1 MTGQPAHRLGESGS
15 SMAAILPGRLT
26 GGALIARG
34 LVLLLGLGCL
44 VQMLRILF
52 IFLTPV
58 GPTGGAAAGA
68 DGPDSAAA
76 IAMNANANI
85 FGAARAADGP
95 ANVTALPLTLYGTRS
110 GASGSAII
118 AAADGVQKSI
128 GVGEEIIPGVRLAS
142 VAFDHVEIDNRGARE
157 ALYIDQDGPAVAEN
171 GGGANAATQ
180 PAAVPV
186 SAPAAPPLD
195 TRATT
200 PQIPYN
206 AASLR
211 IGLALSPQMAGGQ
224 VAGLAVRESGDGSAF
239 AAAGFRAGDVIRA
252 INGTPVTNAADAQAF
267 FAALRPGR
275 ALPVSVERGGRT
287 ITLNLQAANP

>member
-1 MTGQPAHRLGESGS
+1 
-15 SMAAILPGRLT
+15 MAAILPGRLT
-26 GGALIARG
+26 RGALIARG
-34 LVLLLGLGCL
+34 LLLLLGLGCL

-52 IFLTPV
+52 IFLTPI
-58 GPTGGAAAGA
+58 GPTSGAAAGA

-76 IAMNANANI
+76 IAMSANANI
-85 FGAARAADGP
+85 FGAARVADGA
-95 ANVTALPLTLYGTRS
+95 ANVTALPLTLFGTRS
-110 GASGSAII
+110 GANGSAII

-142 VAFDHVEIDNRGARE
+142 VAFDHVEIDNRGVQE

-171 GGGANAATQ
+171 SGGANAAAQ
-180 PAAVPV
+180 PAALPV
-186 SAPAAPPLD
+186 SAPAAPP
-195 TRATT
+195 TTPPAT

-211 IGLALSPQMAGGQ
+211 IGLALFPQMAGGQ

-252 INGTPVTNAADAQAF
+252 IGGTPVTTAADAQGF

-275 ALPVSVERGGRT
+275 ALPISVERGGRT

>member
-1 MTGQPAHRLGESGS
+1 
-15 SMAAILPGRLT
+15 MAAILPGRLAR
-26 GGALIARG
+26 GALVARG
-34 LVLLLGLGCL
+34 LLLLLGLGCL

-52 IFLTPV
+52 IFLTPI
-58 GPTGGAAAGA
+58 GPTSGATLGA
-68 DGPDSAAA
+68 EGPESAAA

-171 GGGANAATQ
+171 GGGANAAAQ
-180 PAAVPV
+180 PVAVPM
-186 SAPAAPPLD
+186 SAPVAPP
-195 TRATT
+195 ATPPAT

>member
-1 MTGQPAHRLGESGS
+1 
-15 SMAAILPGRLT
+15 MAAILPGRLT

-34 LVLLLGLGCL
+34 LVLLLALGCI

-52 IFLTPV
+52 IFLTPI
-58 GPTGGAAAGA
+58 GPTDGAAAGA

-76 IAMNANANI
+76 IAMNASANI

-95 ANVTALPLTLYGTRS
+95 ANVTALPLTLFGTRS
-110 GASGSAII
+110 GANGSAII

-157 ALYIDQDGPAVAEN
+157 ALYIDQDGPTAAEN
-171 GGGANAATQ
+171 GGANAAAQ
-180 PAAVPV
+180 PVAVPV
-186 SAPAAPPLD
+186 SAPTAAPP
-195 TRATT
+195 ATPPAT

-211 IGLALSPQMAGGQ
+211 IGLSLSPQMAGGQ
-224 VAGLAVRESGDGSAF
+224 VAGLVVRESGDGSAF

-252 INGTPVTNAADAQAF
+252 INGTPVTSAADAQAF

-275 ALPVSVERGGRT
+275 ALPISVERGGRT